1 MPDRKS
7 DDVALSDKLAKAAT
21 SEGKAQRIIYDG
33 GKRAVRGFGLR
44 VTTAG
49 AKSFIL
55 TYWNAE
61 GRQRRYTIG
70 AYPESPHGRAAP
82 PHSRFSGRRLGR

>member
-1 MPDRKS
+1 MDMVWTSGAAKMAKRKT
-7 DDVALSDKLAKAAT
+7 DDVALSDRLAKAAT

-44 VTTAG
+44 VTAAG

-55 TYWNAE
+55 SYRNYE
-61 GRQRRYTIG
+61 GRDRR
-70 AYPESPHGRAAP
+70 
-82 PHSRFSGRRLGR
+82 